1 MNHHKKRNE
10 KTEFFMSGLM
20 MKKMHAKEGTQ
31 RSSKGSPCE
40 ECGFPDA
47 PGAMDGFPLVDAVE
61 NACDGI
67 EDEEEG
73 KDAHTGHD
81 DALRGISLRKQPDER
96 EVLREGSFGILP
108 R

>member
-1 MNHHKKRNE
+1 
-10 KTEFFMSGLM
+10 
-20 MKKMHAKEGTQ
+20 
-31 RSSKGSPCE
+31 
-40 ECGFPDA
+40 
-47 PGAMDGFPLVDAVE
+47 MDGFPLVDAVE

-81 DALRGISLRKQPDER
+81 DALKVISLRKQPDER
-96 EVLREGSFGILP
+96 GVLRGGYFCILP

>member
-1 MNHHKKRNE
+1 MP
-10 KTEFFMSGLM
+10 GLM
-20 MKKMHAKEGTQ
+20 IKKMHAKESPQ

-40 ECGFPDA
+40 ECNFPDA
-47 PGAMDGFPLVDAVE
+47 PSAMDGFPLVDAVE

-73 KDAHTGHD
+73 KDGHTGHD

-96 EVLREGSFGILP
+96 EVLQEGSFGILP

>member
-1 MNHHKKRNE
+1 MNHHKKRDE
-10 KTEFFMSGLM
+10 ETEFLMPGLM
-20 MKKMHAKEGTQ
+20 MKKMHAKESPQ

-40 ECGFPDA
+40 ECDFPDA
-47 PGAMDGFPLVDAVE
+47 PCAMYGFPLVDAIE
-61 NACDGI
+61 DACDGI

-73 KDAHTGHD
+73 KDGHTGHD
-81 DALRGISLRKQPDER
+81 DALRVISLRKQPDER

>member
-1 MNHHKKRNE
+1 MNHHKKRDE
-10 KTEFFMSGLM
+10 ETEFLMPGLM
-20 MKKMHAKEGTQ
+20 MKKMHAKESPQ

-40 ECGFPDA
+40 ECDFPDA

-81 DALRGISLRKQPDER
+81 DALKVIFLRKQPDER

>member
-1 MNHHKKRNE
+1 MYHHKKRNE
-10 KTEFFMSGLM
+10 KTEFLMPGLM
-20 MKKMHAKEGTQ
+20 AKQMHAKESPQ

-40 ECGFPDA
+40 ESDFSDA

-96 EVLREGSFGILP
+96 EVLREGSFCILP

>member
-1 MNHHKKRNE
+1 MP
-10 KTEFFMSGLM
+10 GLM
-20 MKKMHAKEGTQ
+20 MKKMHAKESPQ

-40 ECGFPDA
+40 ECDFPDA
-47 PGAMDGFPLVDAVE
+47 LGAMDGFPLVDAIE
-61 NACDGI
+61 DACDGI

-96 EVLREGSFGILP
+96 EVLQEGSFGILP

>member
-1 MNHHKKRNE
+1 MNHHKKRDE
-10 KTEFFMSGLM
+10 ETEFLMPGLM
-20 MKKMHAKEGTQ
+20 MKKMHAKESPQ

-40 ECGFPDA
+40 ECDFPDA
-47 PGAMDGFPLVDAVE
+47 PGAMDGFPLVDAIE
-61 NACDGI
+61 DACDGI

-73 KDAHTGHD
+73 KDGHTGHD

-96 EVLREGSFGILP
+96 GVLREGSFDILP

>member
-1 MNHHKKRNE
+1 MNHHKKRDK
-10 KTEFFMSGLM
+10 KTEFLMPGLM
-20 MKKMHAKEGTQ
+20 MKKMHAKEGPQ
-31 RSSKGSPCE
+31 KSSKGSPCE
-40 ECGFPDA
+40 ECDFPDA

-73 KDAHTGHD
+73 KDGHTGHD
-81 DALRGISLRKQPDER
+81 DALKGISLRKQPDER
-96 EVLREGSFGILP
+96 EVLREGSFCILT

>member
-1 MNHHKKRNE
+1 MP
-10 KTEFFMSGLM
+10 GLM
-20 MKKMHAKEGTQ
+20 MKKMHAKESPQ

-40 ECGFPDA
+40 ECGFSDA

-67 EDEEEG
+67 EEEG
-73 KDAHTGHD
+73 KDGHTGHD
-81 DALRGISLRKQPDER
+81 DALKVISLRKQPDER
-96 EVLREGSFGILP
+96 EVLQEGSFGILP

>member
-10 KTEFFMSGLM
+10 ETEFLMPGLM
-20 MKKMHAKEGTQ
+20 MKKMHAKESPQ

-40 ECGFPDA
+40 ECNFPDA
-47 PGAMDGFPLVDAVE
+47 PSAMDGFPLVDAVE

-73 KDAHTGHD
+73 KDGHTGHD

-96 EVLREGSFGILP
+96 EVLQEGSFGILP

>member
-1 MNHHKKRNE
+1 MNHHKKRDE
-10 KTEFFMSGLM
+10 EAEFLMSGLM

-47 PGAMDGFPLVDAVE
+47 PCAMDGFPLVDAIE
-61 NACDGI
+61 DACDGI

-73 KDAHTGHD
+73 KDGHTGHD
-81 DALRGISLRKQPDER
+81 DALRGISLQKQPDER
-96 EVLREGSFGILP
+96 EGLREGSFCIQA

>member
-1 MNHHKKRNE
+1 MNHHKKRDE
-10 KTEFFMSGLM
+10 ETEFLMPSLM
-20 MKKMHAKEGTQ
+20 MKKMHAKESPQ

-40 ECGFPDA
+40 ECDFPDA
-47 PGAMDGFPLVDAVE
+47 PSAMDGFPLVDAVE

-81 DALRGISLRKQPDER
+81 DALKVISLRKQPDER
-96 EVLREGSFGILP
+96 EVLQEGSFGILP

>member
-1 MNHHKKRNE
+1 MNHRKKRDE
-10 KTEFFMSGLM
+10 EAEFFMSGLM

-40 ECGFPDA
+40 ECDFSDA
-47 PGAMDGFPLVDAVE
+47 PVAMDGFPLVDAVE

-81 DALRGISLRKQPDER
+81 DALKVISLRKQPDER
-96 EVLREGSFGILP
+96 GVLRGGSFCILP

>member
-1 MNHHKKRNE
+1 MNHHKKRDE
-10 KTEFFMSGLM
+10 KTEFLMSGLM
-20 MKKMHAKEGTQ
+20 MKKMHAKESPQ

-40 ECGFPDA
+40 ECDFPDA

-73 KDAHTGHD
+73 KDAHTEHD
-81 DALRGISLRKQPDER
+81 DALKVISLQKQPDER

>member
-1 MNHHKKRNE
+1 MNHRKKRDE
-10 KTEFFMSGLM
+10 EAEFLMSGLM

-40 ECGFPDA
+40 ESDFPDA

-67 EDEEEG
+67 EDEDEG
-73 KDAHTGHD
+73 KDGHTGHD

-96 EVLREGSFGILP
+96 GVLRGGYFCILP

>member
-1 MNHHKKRNE
+1 MNHHKKRDE
-10 KTEFFMSGLM
+10 ETEFLMPGLM
-20 MKKMHAKEGTQ
+20 MKKMHAKESPQ

-40 ECGFPDA
+40 ECDFPDA
-47 PGAMDGFPLVDAVE
+47 PGAMDGFPLVDAIE
-61 NACDGI
+61 DACDGI

-81 DALRGISLRKQPDER
+81 DALRGISLRKQPNER
-96 EVLREGSFGILP
+96 GVLRGGYFCILP

>member
-1 MNHHKKRNE
+1 MNHHKKRDE
-10 KTEFFMSGLM
+10 ETEFLMPGLM
-20 MKKMHAKEGTQ
+20 MKKMHAKESPQ

-40 ECGFPDA
+40 ECDFPDA
-47 PGAMDGFPLVDAVE
+47 PSAMDGFPLVDAVE

-67 EDEEEG
+67 EDDEEG
-73 KDAHTGHD
+73 KDGHTGHD
-81 DALRGISLRKQPDER
+81 DALRVISLRKQPDER

>member
-1 MNHHKKRNE
+1 
-10 KTEFFMSGLM
+10 
-20 MKKMHAKEGTQ
+20 MHAKESPQ

-40 ECGFPDA
+40 ECDFPDA
-47 PGAMDGFPLVDAVE
+47 PGAMDDFPLVDAVE

-73 KDAHTGHD
+73 KDGHTGHD
-81 DALRGISLRKQPDER
+81 DTLKVISLRKQPDER

-108 R
+108 H

>member
-1 MNHHKKRNE
+1 MNHHKKRDE
-10 KTEFFMSGLM
+10 ETEFLMPGLM

-40 ECGFPDA
+40 ECDFPDA

-61 NACDGI
+61 NTCNGI

-96 EVLREGSFGILP
+96 EVLQEGSFGILP

>member
-1 MNHHKKRNE
+1 MNHRKKRDE
-10 KTEFFMSGLM
+10 EAEFLMSGLM
-20 MKKMHAKEGTQ
+20 MKKMHAKESPQ

-40 ECGFPDA
+40 ESDFPDA
-47 PGAMDGFPLVDAVE
+47 PCAMDGFPLVDAIE
-61 NACDGI
+61 DACDGI

-81 DALRGISLRKQPDER
+81 DALRGISLQKQPDER
-96 EVLREGSFGILP
+96 EVLQEGSFCILP

>member
-1 MNHHKKRNE
+1 MNHHKKRDE
-10 KTEFFMSGLM
+10 ETEFLMPGLM
-20 MKKMHAKEGTQ
+20 MKKMHAKESPQ

-40 ECGFPDA
+40 ECNFPDA
-47 PGAMDGFPLVDAVE
+47 PSAMDGFPLVDAVE

-73 KDAHTGHD
+73 KDGHTGHD

-96 EVLREGSFGILP
+96 EVLQEGSFGILP

>member
-1 MNHHKKRNE
+1 MNHHKKRDE
-10 KTEFFMSGLM
+10 ETEFLMPGLM
-20 MKKMHAKEGTQ
+20 MKKMHAKESPQ

-40 ECGFPDA
+40 ECDFPDA

-73 KDAHTGHD
+73 KDAHTEHD
-81 DALRGISLRKQPDER
+81 DALKVISLRKQPDER

>member
-1 MNHHKKRNE
+1 MNHHKKRDE
-10 KTEFFMSGLM
+10 KTEFLMSGLM
-20 MKKMHAKEGTQ
+20 MKKMHAKESPQ

-40 ECGFPDA
+40 ECGFSDA

-73 KDAHTGHD
+73 KDGHTGHD
-81 DALRGISLRKQPDER
+81 DALKVISLRKQPDER
-96 EVLREGSFGILP
+96 EVLREGSFCILP

>member
-1 MNHHKKRNE
+1 
-10 KTEFFMSGLM
+10 
-20 MKKMHAKEGTQ
+20 MHAKESPQ

-40 ECGFPDA
+40 ERDFPDA
-47 PGAMDGFPLVDAVE
+47 PSAMDGFPLVDAVE

-67 EDEEEG
+67 EDKEEG
-73 KDAHTGHD
+73 KDGHTEYD
-81 DALRGISLRKQPDER
+81 NALRVISLRKQPDER

>member
-1 MNHHKKRNE
+1 MNHRKKRDE
-10 KTEFFMSGLM
+10 EAEFLMSGLM
-20 MKKMHAKEGTQ
+20 MKKMHAKEGPQ
-31 RSSKGSPCE
+31 SSSKGSPCE
-40 ECGFPDA
+40 KRDFPDA

-81 DALRGISLRKQPDER
+81 DALRGISLRKQPNER
-96 EVLREGSFGILP
+96 EGLREGSFCILP

>member
-1 MNHHKKRNE
+1 
-10 KTEFFMSGLM
+10 
-20 MKKMHAKEGTQ
+20 MHAKESPQ

-40 ECGFPDA
+40 ECDFPDA
-47 PGAMDGFPLVDAVE
+47 PGTMDGFPLVDAVE

-81 DALRGISLRKQPDER
+81 DALKVISLRKQPDER
-96 EVLREGSFGILP
+96 EVLQEGSFGILP

>member
-1 MNHHKKRNE
+1 
-10 KTEFFMSGLM
+10 
-20 MKKMHAKEGTQ
+20 MHAKEGTQ

-40 ECGFPDA
+40 ECDFSDT

-81 DALRGISLRKQPDER
+81 DALKVISLRKQPNER
-96 EVLREGSFGILP
+96 EGLREGSFCIQA

>member
-1 MNHHKKRNE
+1 
-10 KTEFFMSGLM
+10 
-20 MKKMHAKEGTQ
+20 MHAKEGPQ
-31 RSSKGSPCE
+31 SSSKGSPCE
-40 ECGFPDA
+40 EYDFPDA

-67 EDEEEG
+67 EDEEEV

-96 EVLREGSFGILP
+96 EVLQEGSFDILP

>member
-1 MNHHKKRNE
+1 MNHHKKRDE
-10 KTEFFMSGLM
+10 ETEFLMPGLM
-20 MKKMHAKEGTQ
+20 MKKMHAKEGPQ

-40 ECGFPDA
+40 ECDFPDA

-61 NACDGI
+61 DACDGI
-67 EDEEEG
+67 EDKEEG
-73 KDAHTGHD
+73 KDGHTGHD

-96 EVLREGSFGILP
+96 GVLLGGYFCILP

>member
-1 MNHHKKRNE
+1 MNHHKKRDE
-10 KTEFFMSGLM
+10 ETEFLMPGLM
-20 MKKMHAKEGTQ
+20 MKKMHAKESPQ

-40 ECGFPDA
+40 ECNFPDA
-47 PGAMDGFPLVDAVE
+47 PSAMDGFPLVDAVE

-73 KDAHTGHD
+73 KDGHTGHD
-81 DALRGISLRKQPDER
+81 DTLRGISLRKQPDER
-96 EVLREGSFGILP
+96 EVLQEGSFGILP

>member
-1 MNHHKKRNE
+1 MNHHKKRDE
-10 KTEFFMSGLM
+10 ETEFLMPGLM
-20 MKKMHAKEGTQ
+20 MKKMHAKESPQ

-40 ECGFPDA
+40 ECDFPDA
-47 PGAMDGFPLVDAVE
+47 PGAMDGFPLVDAIE
-61 NACDGI
+61 DACDGI

-81 DALRGISLRKQPDER
+81 DALKVISLRKQPDER
-96 EVLREGSFGILP
+96 EVLQEGSFGTLP

>member
-1 MNHHKKRNE
+1 
-10 KTEFFMSGLM
+10 
-20 MKKMHAKEGTQ
+20 MHAKEGTQ

-40 ECGFPDA
+40 ECDFPDA
-47 PGAMDGFPLVDAVE
+47 PSAMDGFPLVDAVE

-67 EDEEEG
+67 EDEEES
-73 KDAHTGHD
+73 KDGHTGHD